1 MSAFSLLPTAK
12 QMLDGHL
19 SDEAKQSFD
28 ESMPLLRVSP
38 IASTAAQVVSSC
50 FMDISRVDPREL
62 QRSVRF
68 ALDLV
73 TAHRIA
79 KGSVINQ
86 ERVTAMRET
95 LEERL
100 ASAFSEF
107 DIGAMPSSW
116 SWQKAAETLSVE
128 IALQLIREQE
138 NEPTHPAFQ
147 KD

>member
-1 MSAFSLLPTAK
+1 MRTAK
-12 QMLDGHL
+12 EKLEKPLTVG
-19 SDEAKQSFD
+19 AKQALD
-28 ESMPLLRVSP
+28 ESIPSLRVSP

-79 KGSVINQ
+79 KGLVIDQ
-86 ERVTAMRET
+86 ERVTAMREA

-100 ASAFSEF
+100 AAAFSEF

-128 IALQLIREQE
+128 IALQLIREQK
-138 NEPTHPAFQ
+138 NEPQDPAFQ
-147 KD
+147 KE